1 MNKIYVCP
9 QLTISAVELS
19 HLLMGSGVSDP
30 EKGIDYGGVDEEGQK
45 DPASRRRRKW
55 DEEEDEEWND
65 FQC

>member
-1 MNKIYVCP
+1 MKKVYSRPTAECSVV
-9 QLTISAVELS
+9 QLG
-19 HLLMGSGVSDP
+19 HLLTVSGVGDP
-30 EKGIDYGGVDEEGQK
+30 DRDITYGGVDEEGQK